1 MSRTTLALGAEP
13 VTAGVVSNLLVLAGR
28 VTQYMTP
35 ERCTTARFNRRHYF
49 KLTEADMPR
58 MSLPPYL
65 SLGAE
70 DIVEGH
76 SLLGAVGQ
84 TGWIYRVLISALV
97 RDIGPIIVNFI
108 VITRSGTAIAT
119 EPGNMVVNHEYD
131 ALRVMGISPV
141 S

>member
-1 MSRTTLALGAEP
+1 MS
-13 VTAGVVSNLLVLAGR
+13 
-28 VTQYMTP
+28 
-35 ERCTTARFNRRHYF
+35 
-49 KLTEADMPR
+49 R
-58 MSLPPYL
+58 MSLTPYL
-65 SLGAE
+65 SLGAVI
-70 DIVEGH
+70 IVEGH

-84 TGWIYRVLISALV
+84 PGWIYRVLISALV